1 MQRLFVPQ
9 PSKPVNSRRQAAML
23 AASSAYLVLWI
34 AGVVYHWMGGSRTID
49 HDWFASLSLLL
60 AGLIVIIGAEYA
72 PDLARLIGIAS
83 LGFLLEVLGVRL
95 AVPFGA
101 YTYTDA
107 LHPQL
112 FDVPLV
118 IAFAWMVLI
127 AYVKQMLLGLKLS
140 FWLELVIA
148 SAWMTAIDLLID
160 PLAANKLGFWQ
171 WMGSGSYYGIPLNN
185 FAGWFLTSLIIFSI
199 FRRGWKPN
207 RCARLIGASVPVFFT
222 LVALAHGLFPVA
234 LIGLGLCMFH
244 LVLTRLHKR
253 TAEDIGIT
261 GFSQRFRNPIQP
273 ASLRQAW
280 AEETR
285 K

>member
-1 MQRLFVPQ
+1 MQTLFVPQ
-9 PSKPVNSRRQAAML
+9 TRKAVNSRRQAAML
-23 AASSAYLVLWI
+23 AASSAYLVLWV
-34 AGVVYHWMGGSRTID
+34 AGVVYHWMGGSRSAD

-72 PDLARLIGIAS
+72 PDLARLIAIAS

-101 YTYTDA
+101 YTYTGA
-107 LHPQL
+107 LRPQL

-148 SAWMTAIDLLID
+148 STWMTAIDLLID
-160 PLAANKLGFWQ
+160 PLAVNKLGYWQ
-171 WMGSGSYYGIPLNN
+171 WMGSGSYYGVPLNN
-185 FAGWFLTSLIIFSI
+185 FAGWFLASLIIFAI

-234 LIGLGLCMFH
+234 FIGLGLCLFH
-244 LVLTRLHKR
+244 LALARLHKR
-253 TAEDIGIT
+253 TAGDIAID
-261 GFSQRFRNPIQP
+261 GFSQRVRKPIQP
-273 ASLRQAW
+273 ATLRQAW